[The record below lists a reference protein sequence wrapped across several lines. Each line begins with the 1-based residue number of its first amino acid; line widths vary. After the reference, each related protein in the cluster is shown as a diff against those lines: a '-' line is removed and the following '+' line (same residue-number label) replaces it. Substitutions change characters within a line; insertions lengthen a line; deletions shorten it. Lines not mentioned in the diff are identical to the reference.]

1 MNSQETM
8 NAVKQFL
15 TMFFSMLTIA
25 VPTLATSQQYS
36 ALTTG
41 ILTAIPAFFTIGS
54 IAWSIYSHWNMKKVP
69 VASTAILLPTPP
81 APIGSTV
88 DLAPMTGLA
97 KVVGMLAAFLLAG
110 LLVTPSFAAANK
122 PLNIDPL
129 HLINKPA
136 VNTAATAPA
145 AAPTTPLD
153 ALTNLIN
160 QIEGIQT
167 ATITNVIADITAANA
182 DASTIVTP
190 ATPTTPAIVK
200 DPISAACYPAAI
212 QFLQSLPVATPPTG
226 TLIGV
231 QLFQK
236 KRDFIAQIQ
245 AGLPVYLKLG
255 CAPLLGDEITTFVN
269 LMAMVG
275 VKILPAA
282 ATALM
287 PALAPITLPALTLAP

>member
-1 MNSQETM
+1 M
-8 NAVKQFL
+8 NAIPNKNETQNYIVL
-15 TMFFSMLTIA
+15 AIIAATTAWAGSHGIDASTWSSMITSFVPIVIA
-25 VPTLATSQQYS
+25 GLAGGYS
-36 ALTTG
+36 
-41 ILTAIPAFFTIGS
+41 FVS
-54 IAWSIYSHWNMKKVP
+54 NWNQKKVP
-69 VASTAILLPTPP
+69 ETSTALHIDGQAQPVGTTVP
-81 APIGSTV
+81 ASV
-88 DLAPMTGLA
+88 VAAA

-160 QIEGIQT
+160 QIEGIQP

-212 QFLQSLPVATPPTG
+212 HFLQSLPVATPPTG